1 VQASLVV
8 GDYFDLWTGAAGS
21 ELGIK
26 LGLELR
32 QKVEFIVI
40 LVVNDSQIVY
50 SDLARSDSGCKKEKK
65 MLENFLIFRKTTYNL

>member
-1 VQASLVV
+1 MV

-50 SDLARSDSGCKKEKK
+50 SDLARSDSGCKKEKNVR
-65 MLENFLIFRKTTYNL
+65 EFFDFFFRKSTYNL